1 MTIAHKPGM
10 RIAIIGAGC
19 SGLTAIKHVLEAG
32 LQDIV
37 CYEQSG
43 QIGGNWAYSATP
55 GYSGISR
62 MTHTIS
68 SKALSQF
75 SDFPMPADYPDY
87 PSHQQILAY
96 FQAYAS
102 HFQLE
107 KFIRFNIAVRRVEKI
122 DGERWRL
129 FLSDGSQSEAD
140 YLLVANGHLTV
151 PRHPEWRENFTG
163 RYLHTHDFKTN
174 EGLRNQRVLVVGA
187 GNSGCDCAVEAS
199 HAASQVDISLRT
211 PQYIIPKIVM
221 GKPVDTFAASLQWLP
236 QSVQSLLQKLSL
248 RLQIGRYRDYGL
260 PEPGFSPTQAH
271 PTVNSAIFDKIRHGK
286 IRPRPGIRRVS
297 GNTVHFADG
306 AAEQYDVIVAATGY
320 KISFPF
326 FDPDFIDWEES
337 AQVPLYLRIFHPTH
351 PSLFFAGLIQ
361 PQGCLWTLT
370 EVQSKLIGR
379 LLTGKINLPANWREL
394 AIDEGSDWARRFIAR
409 PRHSLEVH
417 YYPYLK
423 QLQRILAGK

>member
-43 QIGGNWAYSATP
+43 QIGGNWVYNATP

-248 RLQIGRYRDYGL
+248 RLQIGRYRGYGL
-260 PEPGFSPTQAH
+260 PEPGFSPTQARR
-271 PTVNSAIFDKIRHGK
+271 SIRQFSTRSVTAKYGPGPVSGAFPVTRS
-286 IRPRPGIRRVS
+286 ILPMALRNNTMSSWPRPAIKSVSRSLIR
-297 GNTVHFADG
+297 
-306 AAEQYDVIVAATGY
+306 
-320 KISFPF
+320 IS
-326 FDPDFIDWEES
+326 S
-337 AQVPLYLRIFHPTH
+337 
-351 PSLFFAGLIQ
+351 
-361 PQGCLWTLT
+361 
-370 EVQSKLIGR
+370 IGKSPR
-379 LLTGKINLPANWREL
+379 KFRCTYASSILLTPACFLP
-394 AIDEGSDWARRFIAR
+394 D
-409 PRHSLEVH
+409 
-417 YYPYLK
+417 
-423 QLQRILAGK
+423 